1 MAAKL
6 LRVSAF
12 GLSNDTKS
20 PAVAEKADCTV
31 YDALINDHFDNNTL
45 PFRTATLT

>member
-6 LRVSAF
+6 FSVSAF

-20 PAVAEKADCTV
+20 PAVAEKADCTA
-31 YDALINDHFDNNTL
+31 YEALINDHFDNNTL
-45 PFRTATLT
+45 PFCIAT